1 MSFHPQ
7 TPQSPSQF
15 SPMMTDPQSASSS
28 SVANT
33 INTNGASFASTA
45 TASTLPTP
53 AHSVNGCNFG
63 AVDVAHDMST
73 DDSPQKRKR
82 AFADSGSQHP
92 KKVHMEGQ
100 QRLDFEALHQDVG
113 EKYLV
118 GKKAHTPSFPPLS
131 EDLFSM
137 FGLSGIAAEVARTL
151 PNGEKNA
158 MRKTYKGYMK
168 KLGVSGHFEPVKR
181 EDGDESDFLRMLS
194 EAEDSWQARQVK
206 TKEIQYG
213 FADDVTADLRLAF
226 TMNKGPMP
234 KAIWDS
240 SVLGDLAPDKLAS
253 IGTRP
258 SSVRGT
264 TPSTP
269 LHPAVARSK
278 TQQPSFQQMGPGGPD
293 ASRPRRVSKKR
304 SYGDNSF
311 EGYGEGFPDDDLVD
325 GYSTGDGDGPSHK
338 RRKKVLIGASCR
350 EEPFANPLFLQA
362 ATSTSQY
369 PPAPVR
375 QQSYGPG
382 MVGA

>member
-1 MSFHPQ
+1 
-7 TPQSPSQF
+7 
-15 SPMMTDPQSASSS
+15 
-28 SVANT
+28 
-33 INTNGASFASTA
+33 
-45 TASTLPTP
+45 
-53 AHSVNGCNFG
+53 
-63 AVDVAHDMST
+63 
-73 DDSPQKRKR
+73 
-82 AFADSGSQHP
+82 
-92 KKVHMEGQ
+92 
-100 QRLDFEALHQDVG
+100 
-113 EKYLV
+113 
-118 GKKAHTPSFPPLS
+118 
-131 EDLFSM
+131 M

-181 EDGDESDFLRMLS
+181 EDGDESDFMRMLS
-194 EAEDSWQARQVK
+194 EADDSWQARQVK
-206 TKEIQYG
+206 TKDIQYG
-213 FADDVTADLRLAF
+213 LADDTEADLRRAL

-253 IGTRP
+253 ISTRP

-278 TQQPSFQQMGPGGPD
+278 TQQPSLQQFGPGSSD

-311 EGYGEGFPDDDLVD
+311 EGYGEGFPDDDLGD
-325 GYSTGDGDGPSHK
+325 GYSTGEGDGPSHK
-338 RRKKVLIGASCR
+338 RRKKVLIGLSCR
-350 EEPFANPLFLQA
+350 EEPFADPFLLQN
-362 ATSTSQY
+362 STSAAQY
-369 PPAPVR
+369 PSAPVR